1 LQIEIGSRKTKLR
14 LVALASFIVASFLV
28 LLSYLAY
35 LQLLKGLDYKQ
46 RARETVRRQ
55 SIIHAPRGEIYDRHY
70 NLPLVINRDSFAV
83 DIVPS
88 EVAAATKKE
97 IYQILAGVL
106 KLPVRNIEQKVG
118 SVRGNSYYPVQI
130 QGNVDFETIA
140 FLAEH
145 KHQLPGVSWRRT
157 HLREY
162 LAPSS
167 MSQTL
172 GYVGYINSEEL
183 RVLYNLGYR
192 TGDVLGKSGIEKQ
205 YDRLLRG
212 KDGLRIYQVDA
223 WEQNVNRDRETEEVP
238 PEPGIDLVLTLD
250 RRIQLLSERA
260 LGERIGS
267 VVVLKPST
275 GEILAMV
282 SYPHFDPNMFFST
295 EGAQTFA
302 RLSLDDRFP
311 FLNRTIQS
319 AYPPA
324 STFKIVLSA
333 VLLEEEAFPATRQ
346 VLCNGSFLYGD
357 REFSCWLKNGHGWVD
372 LFSGLAQ
379 SCDVYFY
386 TVGVALGAERI
397 SDYARGF
404 GLGEISGIDLPG
416 EVSGF
421 VPSPQWKQRV
431 HHQPWVGGDTVN
443 MSIGQGF
450 VTATPIQM
458 ANLVAMVVNDGR
470 VYRPHLA
477 LEVRNPEDG
486 GILHRTKP
494 QTLMVSAV
502 RKETFRSVQEAM
514 RGVVTEGTA
523 QPVITTDAVEVAGKT
538 GTAEVGLSERWHS
551 WFIGYAPFHT
561 DDPDRRVVVVVMVE
575 AENQWE
581 WWAPKAANVIFHG
594 IFTNRS
600 YEETVETLRPWWY
613 IQQLQREQ
621 ATTE

>member
-1 LQIEIGSRKTKLR
+1 MFRI
-14 LVALASFIVASFLV
+14 VALAIFVVAAFLV

-35 LQLLKGLDYKQ
+35 LQLFKGLDYKKQ
-46 RARETVRRQ
+46 ARDTVHRQ
-55 SIIHAPRGEIYDRHY
+55 SIIASPRGEIYDRHFD
-70 NLPLVINRDSFAV
+70 LPLVINRDSFAV

-88 EVAAATKKE
+88 EVPAATRNE
-97 IYQILAGVL
+97 IYQRLAGVL
-106 KLPVRNIEQKVG
+106 KLPVQTIEQRAG
-118 SVRGNSYYPVQI
+118 SVRESVYHPVQI

-145 KHQLPGVSWRRT
+145 KRQLPGVSWRGT
-157 HLREY
+157 HLRQY

-167 MSQTL
+167 MAHIL
-172 GYVGYINSEEL
+172 GYVGHIASEEL
-183 RVLYNLGYR
+183 RVLYNLDYR
-192 TGDVLGKSGIEKQ
+192 AGDILGKSGIEKQ
-205 YDRLLRG
+205 YDQLLRG
-212 KDGLRIYQVDA
+212 KDGLHIYQVDA
-223 WEQNVNRDRETEEVP
+223 WERNVNRNQETEEVP
-238 PEPGIDLVLTLD
+238 PEPGKDLVLTLD
-250 RRIQLLSERA
+250 RRIQLLSEEA
-260 LGERIGS
+260 LGDRIGS

-282 SYPHFDPNMFFST
+282 SYPHFDPNLFFST

-333 VLLEEEAFPATRQ
+333 ALLEEEVFPATRQ
-346 VLCNGSFLYGD
+346 VLCNGSFQYGD
-357 REFSCWLKNGHGWVD
+357 REFSCWLKTGHGLVD

-386 TVGVALGAERI
+386 TVGVALGPERI
-397 SDYARGF
+397 AGYARGF
-404 GLGEISGIDLPG
+404 GLGQVSSIDLPG

-421 VPSPQWKQRV
+421 IPSPLWKQRAL
-431 HHQPWVGGDTVN
+431 HQPWVGGDTVN

-450 VTATPIQM
+450 VTATPLQM
-458 ANLVAMVVNDGR
+458 ANLVAMVVNEGR
-470 VYRPHLA
+470 VFRPHLL
-477 LEVRNPEDG
+477 LEVRDPDSGDVLRRTQPE
-486 GILHRTKP
+486 
-494 QTLMVSAV
+494 TLMVSAL

-514 RGVVTEGTA
+514 RGVAAEGTA
-523 QPVITTDAVEVAGKT
+523 QPVITTDAVTIAGKT

-551 WFIGYAPFHT
+551 WFIGYAPFRT
-561 DDPDRRVVVVVMVE
+561 DELDERVVVVVMVE

-594 IFTNRS
+594 IFTGQS
-600 YEETVETLRPWWY
+600 YQETLETLRPWWY
-613 IQQLQREQ
+613 IQHLQREQ
-621 ATTE
+621 AAAE